1 MKIRIRLG
9 WSRIVLGIYML
20 LLVVSYILMRN
31 GAVGEIY
38 TGIVFSWQLLILF
51 LGLARLTTKPLALG
65 LILTFIGA
73 FTMLPLFTDIFP
85 GLSGLVSNQSF
96 WIIVPIFVAIV
107 IAVSEIIRY
116 SRRRAERK
124 SRPAVQSGLSE
135 DGMLYERVSFSSR
148 SYVVDGGFL
157 AGGTLSVSSASVEID
172 LSRCSIPEGISVID
186 LDTIMGSVR
195 LKIPHDWYVE
205 LKTTNILGTARDIR
219 RPDEGRDVSR
229 TLLIKGT
236 VSLGALVVTE
246 PD

>member
-1 MKIRIRLG
+1 M
-9 WSRIVLGIYML
+9 GIYVL

-107 IAVSEIIRY
+107 IAVSDQSLVDHVRSLI
-116 SRRRAERK
+116 SDG
-124 SRPAVQSGLSE
+124 AV
-135 DGMLYERVSFSSR
+135 R
-148 SYVVDGGFL
+148 
-157 AGGTLSVSSASVEID
+157 
-172 LSRCSIPEGISVID
+172 
-186 LDTIMGSVR
+186 
-195 LKIPHDWYVE
+195 
-205 LKTTNILGTARDIR
+205 
-219 RPDEGRDVSR
+219 
-229 TLLIKGT
+229 
-236 VSLGALVVTE
+236 
-246 PD
+246 